1 MSDFTHPEDQD
12 YTKKVDLS
20 LWKKLFFHIRRH
32 WKKMG
37 VIGVCMG
44 ILAISDVIIPLLTRH
59 AIDNYIT
66 PGLGLRV
73 LVPFALVYLVI
84 IIMQVAAVFVFIF
97 LAGQVEQGTAY
108 DMRQKGFKKLQ
119 ELPFSYY
126 DRMPVGFLMSR
137 LTSDTSNLSE
147 AFGWGLVDLVWAVFF
162 LVSCTVSML
171 IISWQLALGVLA
183 VLPVLALVSVFFQR
197 RILKSQR
204 EVRKINA
211 RIVDSFN
218 EGIMGAKTTKTLVR
232 EDQNF
237 ADFRAVTGRMRQAS
251 VRAATLSSLF
261 LPIVIAISSLAS
273 AFVVGEGARRVL
285 GGVMTLGTVTAFV
298 SYSVQFFHPIRDIA
312 ATFSEIQRIQ
322 AAAERVVSLLETE
335 PDIKDS
341 EDVVARYGD
350 NFNPLREN
358 WEEIQGDITF
368 LDVGFQ
374 YKGGE
379 EVLRHFNLKVRPGE
393 NIALVGPTG
402 AGKSTIVNL
411 ICRFY
416 EPTSGKILI
425 DGKDYRARSQ
435 LWLQSKI
442 GYVLQEPHLFS
453 GTVLDNIRYANPE
466 ASKEEAVAAAQ
477 MVNAERFI
485 ERMDKGYLTPVGEGG
500 SRLSTG
506 EKQLIS
512 FARAI
517 LHNPRIFVLDEA
529 TSSVDTETE
538 VLIQQAIGN
547 TLKGRTSFIIAHR
560 LSTIRSADR
569 ILFIEDGGIAE
580 EGTHEELL
588 KRRGKYYLLYTNQ
601 FREEA
606 SSQVLGTRAE
616 REGRDQR
623 ANEK

>member
-1 MSDFTHPEDQD
+1 MSSFTHPEDQD

-466 ASKEEAVAAAQ
+466 ASKEAAVAAAQ

-538 VLIQQAIGN
+538 VAIQHAIGN

-616 REGRDQR
+616 IEGRDQR
-623 ANEK
+623 ADEK

>member
-466 ASKEEAVAAAQ
+466 ASKEAAVAAAQ

-538 VLIQQAIGN
+538 VAIQHAIGN

-616 REGRDQR
+616 IEGRDQR
-623 ANEK
+623 ADEK